1 MRGMVA
7 LMFGWLSSL
16 LKSRQRLQ
24 AENLILRHQ
33 VNILRRRAP
42 GRTQLSN
49 PDRLVFVWL
58 YRLCPTVVDAV
69 AIIRPE
75 TLIRWH
81 RRGFRAFWRWK
92 SRSRGGRPAVPTEIR
107 ELIREMSRANWLWG
121 APRIHGE
128 LLKLGIEVAE
138 STVAKYMVKRPRR
151 PGQSWATFL
160 RNHAD
165 GIAVVDLF
173 VVPRIDFKLLYGLVI
188 LGHGRRRLIRY
199 AVTTHPT
206 AEWIA
211 RQIVEAFPWDE
222 VPEYLVRDRDAVY
235 GEVVKRRLRGL
246 GIRDRPTAPHS
257 PWQNAYVER
266 LFGSIRRECIDHV
279 IVFGETHL
287 HCIMSAYASYYNQA
301 RTHVALGKDAPIGRS
316 IERFGHIIAEP
327 VVAGLHHRYA
337 RI

>member
-1 MRGMVA
+1 MVGMVE
-7 LMFGWLSSL
+7 LLLGWLASL
-16 LKSRQRLQ
+16 LKSRRRLQ
-24 AENLILRHQ
+24 AENLVLRHQ
-33 VNILRRRAP
+33 INILRRHSPR
-42 GRTQLSN
+42 RTRLSN
-49 PDRLVFVWL
+49 QDRLVFVWL
-58 YRLCPTVVDAV
+58 YRLCPTVVDAI

-92 SRSRGGRPAVPTEIR
+92 SHSRGGRPTVPTEIR
-107 ELIREMSRANWLWG
+107 ELIREMSWANGLWG

-128 LLKLGIEVAE
+128 LLKLGIKAAE
-138 STVAKYMVKRPRR
+138 STVAKHMVKWPRR

-165 GIAVVDLF
+165 GIAAVDLF
-173 VVPRIDFKLLYGLVI
+173 VVPTIGFKLLYGLVI

-199 AVTTHPT
+199 AVTAHPT
-206 AEWIA
+206 AEWIV

-222 VPEYLVRDRDAVY
+222 APEYLVRNRDAVY
-235 GEVVKRRLRGL
+235 GEVVKRRLSGL

-266 LFGSIRRECIDHV
+266 LIGSIRRECTDHV

-287 HCIMSAYASYYNQA
+287 H
-301 RTHVALGKDAPIGRS
+301 
-316 IERFGHIIAEP
+316 
-327 VVAGLHHRYA
+327 
-337 RI
+337 